1 MNNKTL
7 LVLVY
12 IGTHL
17 SISALAEPINLN
29 GLLLKNQQTVSQ
41 ASIRIKELGLQTTTD
56 DSGKFQFENIETG
69 NYTFD
74 IEAGNKDH
82 FNIDYQHESDQVT
95 KLNLSSYSEESVVVI
110 ANPLEHNSLKMTTPT
125 ALISEKDLVLNRGLN
140 INETISNIAGVDSAS
155 FGVAAGQPV
164 IRGQQGNR
172 VTVLSNNSATQD
184 AANVSPDH
192 WISVEPL
199 LAKQVEVLKG
209 PATLLYGGQ
218 AVGGVVNV
226 VDNTIPSERT
236 DNLLGGIELR
246 VSDTAL
252 SERSAVLSLD
262 FPISYNIMGHISY
275 FNTQTD
281 DYEIPGLAESE
292 NLATSEGEI
301 LDPND
306 AIGFLDNSD
315 IDASG
320 SNVGGSYVYDNGYW
334 GASVSIFDRNYGIP
348 AHEHHDEEESIDD
361 AEEES
366 VRIDLDKTTFNL
378 RGQHEFTETSEYFK
392 LIRMNFTTTDYQHV
406 ELEGTEIGTVFDSN
420 ASELRIE
427 LTHNHALGFD
437 GVVGLQYKD
446 RDFSAIGDEAFILP
460 STTQQLGLFMIEER
474 EFDSSLKGHF
484 EFGARFDIQQIET
497 IEFADI
503 DQSGFSFSMGSTL
516 ELNDNWTLPINLSH
530 AIRLPTA
537 EELFSNQSGSS
548 ELIPH
553 LATGTIEVGNKDL
566 DEETANNFD
575 IGLRFRKG
583 AWSFNAAVYYNKMQD
598 FIFLNPT
605 GLEFEEFPIFEYQ
618 QQDATFKGF
627 ELEGSV
633 EVTDSWSN
641 QWTFSGLID
650 KTQATLDD
658 GSYLP
663 RIPAQRVGLNV
674 GFNRNKWFSNLHF
687 THVNSQMDLAEFE
700 IPTDSYNLLNF
711 DINHVFYKNI
721 IETTLFIK
729 GSNLLNEEIRDHAS
743 FIKDIAPRPGR
754 SLSAG
759 IRVNF

>member
-1 MNNKTL
+1 M
-7 LVLVY
+7 
-12 IGTHL
+12 
-17 SISALAEPINLN
+17 
-29 GLLLKNQQTVSQ
+29 
-41 ASIRIKELGLQTTTD
+41 D
-56 DSGKFQFENIETG
+56 
-69 NYTFD
+69 
-74 IEAGNKDH
+74 
-82 FNIDYQHESDQVT
+82 
-95 KLNLSSYSEESVVVI
+95 
-110 ANPLEHNSLKMTTPT
+110 
-125 ALISEKDLVLNRGLN
+125 
-140 INETISNIAGVDSAS
+140 
-155 FGVAAGQPV
+155 
-164 IRGQQGNR
+164 
-172 VTVLSNNSATQD
+172 
-184 AANVSPDH
+184 
-192 WISVEPL
+192 
-199 LAKQVEVLKG
+199 
-209 PATLLYGGQ
+209 
-218 AVGGVVNV
+218 
-226 VDNTIPSERT
+226 
-236 DNLLGGIELR
+236 
-246 VSDTAL
+246 
-252 SERSAVLSLD
+252 
-262 FPISYNIMGHISY
+262 
-275 FNTQTD
+275 
-281 DYEIPGLAESE
+281 
-292 NLATSEGEI
+292 
-301 LDPND
+301 
-306 AIGFLDNSD
+306 
-315 IDASG
+315 
-320 SNVGGSYVYDNGYW
+320 
-334 GASVSIFDRNYGIP
+334 
-348 AHEHHDEEESIDD
+348 SIDD
-361 AEEES
+361 
-366 VRIDLDKTTFNL
+366 
-378 RGQHEFTETSEYFK
+378 
-392 LIRMNFTTTDYQHV
+392 
-406 ELEGTEIGTVFDSN
+406 
-420 ASELRIE
+420 
-427 LTHNHALGFD
+427 
-437 GVVGLQYKD
+437 
-446 RDFSAIGDEAFILP
+446 
-460 STTQQLGLFMIEER
+460 
-474 EFDSSLKGHF
+474 
-484 EFGARFDIQQIET
+484 
-497 IEFADI
+497 
-503 DQSGFSFSMGSTL
+503 